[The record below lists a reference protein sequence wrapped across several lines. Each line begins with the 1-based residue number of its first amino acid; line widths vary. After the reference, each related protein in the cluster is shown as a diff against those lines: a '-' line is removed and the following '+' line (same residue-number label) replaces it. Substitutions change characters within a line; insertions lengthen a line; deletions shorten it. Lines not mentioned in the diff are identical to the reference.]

1 MSKDVINQHN
11 VKSTLQSNEIKRF
24 HQVSENFLKGSH
36 HFMVEFQQSI
46 IKSVDTKI
54 IHSDFMKEYQD
65 SLEAYR
71 REVLDKVKDVED
83 AKEEQARKSIAHT
96 IMNFVIAAEVAVL
109 AFTLMPKKMKAIGQF
124 AMNIVEGIGAEIQ
137 RIWDNIDFSASF
149 ETIKHIANEH
159 LLPVGEFVVDMFWE
173 FFNGDNNVFT
183 RCMYALAK
191 SIIKRGKGPLGWML
205 KFAYSFLA
213 IEGLSKPDIKSW
225 LLYGPETYKKVELIN
240 NEMHSNLESFRDTS
254 SSFFDASNA
263 EIGIMTK
270 DDDGNQVYMGVDEG
284 SAWLDFFGTS
294 KELEDTKEAIS
305 QNAKDIQK
313 AVDEISTKERVDSL
327 YGVPNL
333 FETDAYK
340 NLEEQWED
348 LSTDDVDIQAKYGD
362 VDFKDL
368 VVNLAAKEGQ
378 EPKKYEELRKAYLA
392 VCEFR
397 YKYGMSKDPF
407 VKSILTEIR
416 EKIDGYIWREDAYQ
430 IPMSL
435 YLFLPSIYYC
445 ILQYEYVTA
454 RNEKLVASLGREMAT
469 VSARAEAHLT
479 EESKDEF
486 DYLADDVKSG
496 RIDFKYFAETFIK
509 YIEKFQENP
518 KFSFSD
524 INFNAELSS
533 KFIMF
538 NLGESILK
546 GFNKLKGITESDK
559 KYNASSY
566 IEVSKDNIKEFQ
578 GEIQIGNE
586 EVLVEKLVS
595 NDRKLKQKIK
605 SNYIRRKHLVEA
617 LVKAVWMNLYANGKL
632 TTLELSWLYATNSEI
647 RSANNDAII
656 NNVKGINESI
666 YNFFF

>member
-71 REVLDKVKDVED
+71 REVLDKVKDVEE

-109 AFTLMPKKMKAIGQF
+109 AFTLMPKQMKAIGQF

-137 RIWDNIDFSASF
+137 KIWNNIDFNAAY
-149 ETIKHIANEH
+149 ETIKNMANEY
-159 LLPVGEFVVDMFWE
+159 LLPIGEFVVDMFWE

-213 IEGLSKPDIKSW
+213 IEGLSKPDIKAW
-225 LLYGPETYKKVELIN
+225 LLYGPEIYKKVELVN
-240 NEMHSNLESFRDTS
+240 NETHSNLESFRDTS

-284 SAWLDFFGTS
+284 YAWLDFFGTA
-294 KELEDTKEAIS
+294 KELEDTKEAIN

-313 AVDEISTKERVDSL
+313 AVKEISTKERVDSL

-362 VDFKDL
+362 IDFKDL

-397 YKYGMSKDPF
+397 YKYGASKDPF

-416 EKIDGYIWREDAYQ
+416 EKIDGYIWSEGTYQ
-430 IPMSL
+430 IPMPL

-445 ILQYEYVTA
+445 ILQYEFVTE
-454 RNEKLVASLGREMAT
+454 RNEKLVASLGREMNT

-479 EESKDEF
+479 KESKDEF
-486 DYLADDVKSG
+486 DYMADDVKSG
-496 RIDFKYFAETFIK
+496 RIDFKYFADNFIN
-509 YIEKFQENP
+509 YIEKFYENP
-518 KFSFSD
+518 NFSFTD

-533 KFIMF
+533 KFMMF
-538 NLGESILK
+538 NLGELILK
-546 GFNKLKGITESDK
+546 GFNQLKGITESDE

-566 IEVSKDNIKEFQ
+566 IEVTKDNIKQFQ

-586 EVLVEKLVS
+586 EVLLEKLVS

-605 SNYIRRKHLVEA
+605 NNYIRRKLLTEA
-617 LVKAVWMNLYANGKL
+617 LVKAVWMNLYVNGKL
-632 TTLELSWLYATNSEI
+632 TSWEFTQLYATNPEI
-647 RSANNDAII
+647 RSNHNDGII
-656 NNVKGINESI
+656 NGVKGVGNSI